1 MRLFHIPL
9 ALSVAL
15 GLPAAAIAGDGIA
28 TVNGRFDLARPV
40 YAGQPRSWSSPLAA
54 DASSGDHETRRVLSG
69 TFSEPRRYGVA
80 TEWISRAAILALAAT
95 GNIRGDGRDDTGDIG
110 KRPLPATAS
119 DVYPF
124 GRFRGG
130 IR

>member
-1 MRLFHIPL
+1 MRLVHIPL

-15 GLPAAAIAGDGIA
+15 VLPTTAIAGDGVAI
-28 TVNGRFDLARPV
+28 VNGRFDLARPV
-40 YAGQPRSWSSPLAA
+40 YAAQTRSWSSPLAV

-80 TEWISRAAILALAAT
+80 TEWISRAAVFALAAT
-95 GNIRGDGRDDTGDIG
+95 GNLRGDGRDDTGDIG
-110 KRPLPATAS
+110 KRPLPVIVPDTQ
-119 DVYPF
+119 PF
-124 GRFRGG
+124 GRFSGS

>member
-1 MRLFHIPL
+1 MRLVHIPL

-15 GLPAAAIAGDGIA
+15 VLPMTAIAGDGVAI
-28 TVNGRFDLARPV
+28 VNGRFDLARPV
-40 YAGQPRSWSSPLAA
+40 YAAQTRSWSSPLAV

-80 TEWISRAAILALAAT
+80 TEWISRAAVFALAAT

-110 KRPLPATAS
+110 RRPLPTTAS
-119 DVYPF
+119 GLHPF
-124 GRFRGG
+124 GRFSGG